1 MIDVFDR
8 KTATPANEVHFS
20 LYWILYITF
29 IGFRIFS
36 IIRIFR
42 KKIIASLIQSKNA
55 LQSFNLFFKIKSQVP
70 C

>member
-1 MIDVFDR
+1 MKLNIIYIIKIILNISMIDVFDR

-42 KKIIASLIQSKNA
+42 KKNHYVTHSE
-55 LQSFNLFFKIKSQVP
+55 
-70 C
+70 